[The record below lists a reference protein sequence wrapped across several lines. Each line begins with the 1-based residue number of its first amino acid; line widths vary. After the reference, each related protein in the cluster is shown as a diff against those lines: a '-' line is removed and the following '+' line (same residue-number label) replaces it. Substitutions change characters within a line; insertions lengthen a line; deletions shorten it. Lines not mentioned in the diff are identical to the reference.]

1 MKQQL
6 NEEFKR
12 MQKLA
17 GIVNESQPDE
27 AIDSQILDKFIDIF
41 DTSEGYQGPLDSGTE
56 RSVIVDINDY
66 IEDGEEEYENEI
78 DIFNKCY
85 EYLQSKG
92 GKIYYPKYK
101 TTFEIISQN
110 EIEYSWKQ
118 E

>member
-1 MKQQL
+1 MKQPL
-6 NEEFKR
+6 NKEFRR

-17 GIVNESQPDE
+17 GLITESQLDE
-27 AIDSQILDKFIDIF
+27 VIDSQILDKFIDTF
-41 DTSEGYQGPLDSGTE
+41 DTSGGYQGPLDPGTE

-66 IEDGEEEYENEI
+66 IEDGEVEYENEI

-101 TTFEIISQN
+101 TTFEIMSQN
-110 EIEYSWKQ
+110 EIGYFWKQ